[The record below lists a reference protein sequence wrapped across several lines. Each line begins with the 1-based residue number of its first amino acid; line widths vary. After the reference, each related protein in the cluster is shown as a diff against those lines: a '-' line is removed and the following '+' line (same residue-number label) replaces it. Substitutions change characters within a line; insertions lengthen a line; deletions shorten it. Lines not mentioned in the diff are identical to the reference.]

1 MFLEIDFPQESAI
14 GLHKS
19 VDFVSDLAFVKS
31 VAPFLANQS
40 QRSRQIRILEDVA
53 FTGSATVSI
62 WRRRALAPIRR
73 LAGPRANRLHWQ
85 RISPEKRSG
94 QSFIKPRTERPVIR
108 NQIGHRKTFLGIA

>member
-31 VAPFLANQS
+31 VAPFLADQS

-53 FTGSATVSI
+53 FTGSASFAI
-62 WRRRALAPIRR
+62 KRIGLEKCSRR
-73 LAGPRANRLHWQ
+73 
-85 RISPEKRSG
+85 
-94 QSFIKPRTERPVIR
+94 SFIEARTERPVVR
-108 NQIGHRKTFLGIA
+108 DQIGHRKTFLSIANRWGEVVAQLQFAESFV